1 MKDELKAIAKKEVS
15 EHVNKKLRPTTLGK
29 GDAVYLLRFNGDF
42 VGSCFA
48 IDETHVLSARHNM
61 YEDTAD
67 FDSNDTAEV
76 LNASTVDSS
85 NSSVVVLAPIP
96 VKISSCSNPPH
107 GGSIPDSDDWIVLE
121 RTDGGKFRLAI
132 SVKPT
137 NDEDLNKRTPFVT
150 IYHFPISFQRVETF
164 LTIFID
170 VRIALLVQKMEN
182 LSAMTLR

>member
-1 MKDELKAIAKKEVS
+1 
-15 EHVNKKLRPTTLGK
+15 
-29 GDAVYLLRFNGDF
+29 
-42 VGSCFA
+42 
-48 IDETHVLSARHNM
+48 M